1 MAAVRI
7 LLLVLMLFAWR
18 AFAVPFAVQVG
29 EARIALDSPP
39 GYADTTFTGSPRLQE
54 LAEMLTSPSNRILL
68 FAISDGDL
76 RRFTQGD
83 TPEFRRYM
91 VAVTPRNLE
100 RERTS
105 PATFRR
111 VVDDAMRELGEPAPQ
126 GSDPAAYLAQQQPG
140 IAVMLA
146 ELRKEPALV
155 SYLQGT
161 RLPAARRQSFF
172 APEEKPQYL
181 LTSNSLMLIRG
192 KTVQLTVH
200 TQFDS
205 PADAEWIRAI
215 TLRWIEDLQR
225 LNPR

>member
-1 MAAVRI
+1 MRP
-7 LLLVLMLFAWR
+7 LLVALVLFASP
-18 AFAVPFAVQVG
+18 AGAVPFAVQVG

-100 RERTS
+100 RERTN
-105 PATFRR
+105 ATTFQR
-111 VVDDAMRELGEPAPQ
+111 VVDDALRELGTPAPA
-126 GSDPAAYLAQQQPG
+126 GSDPADYLAQQQPG
-140 IAVMLA
+140 IAVMLT
-146 ELRKEPALV
+146 ELRKEPGLV
-155 SYLQGT
+155 SFLQGT
-161 RLPAARRQSFF
+161 RLPPTRRPSLFG
-172 APEEKPQYL
+172 PEEKPQFL
-181 LTSNSLMLIRG
+181 LTSNSLLLMRG
-192 KTVQLTVH
+192 KTLQLTVH

-225 LNPR
+225 LNHR